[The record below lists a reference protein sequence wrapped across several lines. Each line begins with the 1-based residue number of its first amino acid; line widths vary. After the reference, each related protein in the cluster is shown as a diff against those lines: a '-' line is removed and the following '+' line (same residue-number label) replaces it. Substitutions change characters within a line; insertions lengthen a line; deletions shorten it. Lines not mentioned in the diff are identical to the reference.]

1 MATAQLHLA
10 DPTLAKIR
18 AILAMEGM
26 TGQAGEVTITL
37 ANQAG
42 DKRSFQGATVTID
55 GPYSVSVSTED
66 ALFLAMRPDGELT
79 VHVGPNTGTLARF
92 SIHKVDGFEYQLSP
106 RETRYAFTE
115 KSTRLSV
122 TVRW

>member
-1 MATAQLHLA
+1 MSTTQVNLA

-18 AILAMEGM
+18 AILAMEGL

-37 ANQAG
+37 ANQPG
-42 DKRSFQGATVTID
+42 EKRSFQAATVAVD
-55 GPYSVSVSTED
+55 GQYSVSVSTED
-66 ALFLAMRPDGELT
+66 ALFLAMRPEGELV

-92 SIHKVDGFEYQLSP
+92 SIHKVDGFEYQLST

-122 TVRW
+122 TIRW

>member
-1 MATAQLHLA
+1 MSTTQVQLT

-18 AILAMEGM
+18 AILAMEGL

-37 ANQAG
+37 ANQPG
-42 DKRSFQGATVTID
+42 EKRAFQGASVAVE

-66 ALFLAMRPDGELT
+66 ALFLAMRPDGELV

-92 SIHKVDGFEYQLSP
+92 SIHRVDGFEYQLSP

-115 KSTRLSV
+115 KGTRLSLH
-122 TVRW
+122 VRW

>member
-1 MATAQLHLA
+1 MVSAQVQA

-37 ANQAG
+37 SNKDG
-42 DKRSFQGATVTID
+42 ERRTFQGATVSVE

-66 ALFLAMRPDGELT
+66 TLFLSMRPDGELV

-92 SIHKVDGFEYQLSP
+92 SFKRVDGFEYQLSS
-106 RETRYAFTE
+106 RETRYAFAE
-115 KSTRLSV
+115 KGARLSV
-122 TVRW
+122 AIRW